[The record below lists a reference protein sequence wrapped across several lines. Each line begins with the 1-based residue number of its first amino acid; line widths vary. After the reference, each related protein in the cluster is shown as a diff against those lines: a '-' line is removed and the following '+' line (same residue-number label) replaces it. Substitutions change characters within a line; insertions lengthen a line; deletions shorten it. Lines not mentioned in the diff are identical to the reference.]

1 MRTWTIA
8 FLLGVLAVQYL
19 SRLPSI
25 GWSAGLFVAAALL
38 YFFPAY
44 RRVLLPVTAFACGFC
59 WAWLFA
65 QHLLDNRLPAD
76 LEGQELRV
84 IGQVKDIPVEFER
97 ASRFVFVANTL
108 LHGKRKR
115 PVNWQLRLKW
125 YGKQRPLLRAGQQWS
140 LTVKLKRPHGFAN
153 PGGFDYER
161 WLFANGY
168 TATGYV
174 RHPEQAVMLQPE
186 PSFSIDG
193 LRQSIAGSI
202 WQALAGH
209 PRQGIV
215 RALAIGDR
223 AQMNDADWQLLIRT
237 GTNHLVAISGLHIG
251 LVAGFIYWLV
261 LSLVRH
267 VPRLCLLRPAQD
279 YAAVTAIL
287 AAIAYAALAG
297 FAIPTQRAVIMIS
310 VFMLAVLA
318 RRRIASFDT
327 LCLAILLV
335 LVRDPHAV
343 LAPGFWLSFAAV
355 AVIFATLSGQLQ
367 PPGLLRQ
374 WGRVQWTISIAL
386 LPLLVVLFGRI
397 SVVAP
402 LANLVAVPWVSF
414 ISVPL
419 VFVAM
424 LLSMLGLEQLWSLA
438 AMSLQGLSVMLEGM
452 AAWSFASLTMP
463 AAPAWT
469 VLTAISGIVIT
480 LLPRGLPGRWLGL
493 LGILPM
499 LLLRPSGPA
508 PGELLVDV
516 LDVGQGL
523 SIVARTHSRTLVYD
537 TGPVFSARFDAGRAV
552 LLPYLHSLGV
562 ERIDSLVISH
572 GDRDHNGGTPAVL
585 DALPVA
591 GMLAGQPAEVSA
603 QAMHCEAGQAW
614 QWDGVRFEVL
624 SPFAGRTAG
633 LSANDLSCVL
643 KISTQK
649 FSLLVPGDI
658 EAGAERS
665 LLLRHR
671 QQLDADI
678 LIAPHHGSRSSSTRA
693 FIEAVSPS
701 HVVYSAGY
709 RNRYRLPNAQIVR
722 RYGDIPAYET
732 AHTGKLQFHLSD
744 SGISVQAWRA
754 RHRKYWH
761 AD

>member
-1 MRTWTIA
+1 
-8 FLLGVLAVQYL
+8 
-19 SRLPSI
+19 
-25 GWSAGLFVAAALL
+25 
-38 YFFPAY
+38 
-44 RRVLLPVTAFACGFC
+44 
-59 WAWLFA
+59 
-65 QHLLDNRLPAD
+65 
-76 LEGQELRV
+76 
-84 IGQVKDIPVEFER
+84 
-97 ASRFVFVANTL
+97 
-108 LHGKRKR
+108 
-115 PVNWQLRLKW
+115 
-125 YGKQRPLLRAGQQWS
+125 
-140 LTVKLKRPHGFAN
+140 
-153 PGGFDYER
+153 
-161 WLFANGY
+161 
-168 TATGYV
+168 
-174 RHPEQAVMLQPE
+174 
-186 PSFSIDG
+186 
-193 LRQSIAGSI
+193 
-202 WQALAGH
+202 
-209 PRQGIV
+209 
-215 RALAIGDR
+215 
-223 AQMNDADWQLLIRT
+223 
-237 GTNHLVAISGLHIG
+237 
-251 LVAGFIYWLV
+251 
-261 LSLVRH
+261 
-267 VPRLCLLRPAQD
+267 
-279 YAAVTAIL
+279 
-287 AAIAYAALAG
+287 
-297 FAIPTQRAVIMIS
+297 
-310 VFMLAVLA
+310 
-318 RRRIASFDT
+318 
-327 LCLAILLV
+327 
-335 LVRDPHAV
+335 
-343 LAPGFWLSFAAV
+343 
-355 AVIFATLSGQLQ
+355 
-367 PPGLLRQ
+367 
-374 WGRVQWTISIAL
+374 
-386 LPLLVVLFGRI
+386 
-397 SVVAP
+397 
-402 LANLVAVPWVSF
+402 
-414 ISVPL
+414 
-419 VFVAM
+419 M

-523 SIVARTHSRTLVYD
+523 SIVARTHSRTLIYD

-591 GMLAGQPAEVSA
+591 GILAGQPAEVAA
-603 QAMHCEAGQAW
+603 QAMHCAAGQAW
-614 QWDGVRFEVL
+614 QWDGVRFEIL

-643 KISTQK
+643 KISTQQ

-665 LLLRHR
+665 LLARHR

-693 FIEAVSPS
+693 FIKAVSPS

-709 RNRYRLPNAQIVR
+709 RNRYRLPNAQIVQ

-732 AHTGKLQFHLSD
+732 AQTGKLQFHLSGT
-744 SGISVQAWRA
+744 GISVRAWRA